1 MSKTIWVILIGS
13 LLLLGLVACNKASVS
28 YQKTL
33 ASHVSASTEPAT
45 VSPPSVSQPESSLPT
60 SAVILPS
67 ATLPLAT
74 ASATVVPTSV
84 NLTPLP
90 PTVSGMVMDAKGP
103 LAGAIVQIQGTANQ
117 TLTSKNGVFTFS
129 GIKGTTP
136 LILTAWS
143 SGYYVG
149 WVTLNPSAPDWK
161 GGNEIEITL
170 KPLPEKD
177 NNLYA
182 WFSFEG
188 VKGTASCGLCHREY
202 TEWQADAHSQA
213 AQNQRF
219 ITIYTGTNVKGQ
231 QGQPVQWG
239 TNGAALPPDPS
250 KPYYGPGFRL
260 DNINR
265 TGNCATCHT
274 PVASKVPNRLNC
286 AWLGCHT
293 DLTVERARGVIDP
306 NASPVNLSG
315 DAAEGITCDFC
326 HKIGDVILDPVTK
339 LPLPDMPGILSMRLY
354 RPDEGEQVFFGTLVD
369 VNRRVSYSPI
379 ESESAYCAPC
389 HYGVFGGVVG
399 VGTVTGGTLI
409 YNSYG
414 EWLDSPYSDP
424 KTGKTCQDC
433 HMPVS
438 SANWFV
444 FPEQG
449 GLTRDYAPLHD
460 HTMPGAADEDLL
472 QNSVTM
478 TGTARREGDQV
489 SVVISITNDKTGHDI
504 PTDAPIRSMILVI
517 EALDANGK
525 PLALRQGPLN
535 PAYSGNYGGL
545 PGKTFAKV
553 LKDEWTGEIPTAA
566 YWRPVS
572 TVADTRLAA
581 FATDTSRYT
590 FGAPADGAVTI
601 RARLIFRRAF
611 QQLAEQKGWNDPDI
625 VMEEVT
631 IVIAARQ

>member
-1 MSKTIWVILIGS
+1 MRKAMWVVFIGA
-13 LLLLGLVACNKASVS
+13 LLVLGLVACH
-28 YQKTL
+28 Q
-33 ASHVSASTEPAT
+33 ASTLPPTRLAAHSPTSTGPAT
-45 VSPPSVSQPESSLPT
+45 ALPTSARQPVSSLPT
-60 SAVILPS
+60 STAIIPS
-67 ATLPLAT
+67 ATLPLAA
-74 ASATVVPTSV
+74 ASPTVMPTPI

-90 PTVSGMVMDAKGP
+90 PTVSGFVMDAEGP
-103 LAGAIVQIQGTANQ
+103 LVGAIVQIQGTANKTQ
-117 TLTSKNGVFTFS
+117 TAENGSFTFS

-136 LILTAWS
+136 IILTAWS

-149 WVTLNPSAPDWK
+149 WVTLNPSASDWK
-161 GGNEIEITL
+161 GGNGINITL

-177 NNLYA
+177 NSQYA

-202 TEWQADAHSQA
+202 KEWQADAHSQA

-219 ITIYTGTNVKGQ
+219 ITIYAGTNVNGQ
-231 QGQPVQWG
+231 ESQPVQWG
-239 TNGAALPPDPS
+239 NNGAALPPDPA

-265 TGNCATCHT
+265 AGNCATCHT

-286 AWLGCHT
+286 GWLGCHT
-293 DLTVERARGVIDP
+293 DLTIERSRGVIDQSTTP
-306 NASPVNLSG
+306 LNLTG

-326 HKIGDVILDPVTK
+326 HKIGDVILDPKTR

-354 RPDEGEQVFFGTLVD
+354 RPDEGQQVFFGTLVD
-369 VNRRVSYSPI
+369 VNRRVSYSPV
-379 ESESAYCAPC
+379 ESESEFCAPC

-399 VGTVTGGTLI
+399 VGSVTGGTLI

-414 EWLDSPYSDP
+414 EWLASPYSDP
-424 KTGKTCQDC
+424 KTGKTCQQC

-444 FPEQG
+444 FAERG
-449 GLTRDYAPLHD
+449 GLTRDYATLHD
-460 HTMPGAADEDLL
+460 HYMPGASDEKLL

-478 TGTARREGDQV
+478 TSVARREGDQI
-489 SVVISITNDKTGHDI
+489 SVEINITNDKTGHDI
-504 PTDAPIRSMILVI
+504 PTDAPIRSMILIV
-517 EALDANGK
+517 EALASNGK
-525 PLALRQGPLN
+525 PLVLHQGPVN

-566 YWRPVS
+566 YWRPISIV
-572 TVADTRLAA
+572 TDTRLAA
-581 FATDTSRYT
+581 FATDTSQYT
-590 FGAPADGAVTI
+590 FVAPTDGAVTI
-601 RARLIFRRAF
+601 KARLIFRRAF

-625 VMEEVT
+625 VMEEAT
-631 IVIAARQ
+631 IVVAAP